1 MSTNANED
9 RERIKDLLEGAP
21 INDTSNYG
29 SYDFYSEASDLE
41 RELKKQDYQRRQ
53 LKNVNE
59 IEQETEFIRN
69 CLKDV
74 YEDIILSDLQLA
86 IEHGIEERLWRHVF
100 YSYVEELRIRL
111 RKNKQPQSH
120 EYQMV
125 YLELSRYLDMGTGFY
140 HTLVNTIKISEGMN
154 LNTIGID
161 LLLSTFASSASP
173 TPPSPSHKRSS
184 PESHTAYSSRK
195 QLAAECIQRCL
206 IYLGDLARYR
216 ECIADVEGN
225 KKWEFAKRFYLTAAK
240 VFLDNGKAQGQLA
253 VLAAYS
259 ENDLDIVYWDT
270 FSLATKQPSLIAEDN
285 LQNFYTQFV
294 MRTPEMV
301 LSDAETTEDNNIKLV
316 WQFLSVH
323 LCLFNQD
330 TSSLPK
336 RLNALLKTIE
346 TSVLSPPTVTKLV
359 FIIIYTLWDFRRQS
373 LRSSNAKRSS
383 RESKY
388 LTSPTNREGRY
399 VTKPTSRE
407 GNSANNLAG
416 SSTSANAS
424 NTDGHIKTLQ
434 QAAFAVGFAL
444 CLRAIENLDTKG
456 LRGSIIWYDY
466 IQSILEGLVQS
477 YAHVKAEREKGS
489 TEDDVAQTFITTVTS
504 FLKFLATF
512 LARPLLSS
520 VSQSSLLSL
529 SSRDSKILLTKRPIT
544 EDIEFLGIVPLRPVH
559 EGLDWSVGMYPGA
572 YNGEE
577 YKSEEEDEVRIAR
590 VLGFAKRVAEIKT
603 FEIFTYNEQTGMFI
617 FLDEE
622 TKKRERQRL
631 MKIMAEQ
638 RLREQ
643 VTSLEAGLTKLG
655 IQPASPHNGVGTYTE
670 KTCLIDVGVL
680 IDCLTT
686 VKKWIADNHT
696 EVIVPLDAIDVL
708 DVLKKGSD
716 AKNIHARDAIRYLD
730 TQLQKRQLS
739 QPSSLDREHF
749 IRAQNINEKLSS
761 WNEAEEYLIDQRV

>member
-1 MSTNANED
+1 SLWINASMMSTNANED
-9 RERIKDLLEGAP
+9 WERIKDLL
-21 INDTSNYG
+21 D
-29 SYDFYSEASDLE
+29 EASDLE
-41 RELKKQDYQRRQ
+41 KELKKQDYQRRQ
-53 LKNVNE
+53 LKNVSE

-74 YEDIILSDLQLA
+74 YEDIILSDLQNA

-100 YSYVEELRIRL
+100 YSYIEELRIRL

-120 EYQMV
+120 EYQMA
-125 YLELSRYLDMGTGFY
+125 YLELNRYLDMGTGFY
-140 HTLVNTIKISEGMN
+140 HTLVNTIKINEGIS
-154 LNTIGID
+154 LDTIGID
-161 LLLSTFASSASP
+161 LLLSTFASSTSP
-173 TPPSPSHKRSS
+173 TSSSPSHKRLS
-184 PESHTAYSSRK
+184 PKTRTGYSSRK

-225 KKWEFAKRFYLTAAK
+225 KKWEFAKRFYLTAAR
-240 VFLDNGKAQGQLA
+240 VFLTNGKAQGQLA

-259 ENDLDIVYWDT
+259 ENNLDIVYWDT

-285 LQNFYTQFV
+285 LKNFYTQFAI
-294 MRTPEMV
+294 RSPEMV
-301 LSDAETTEDNNIKLV
+301 LSDSETTEGNNIKLI

-330 TSSLPK
+330 ASSLSK
-336 RLNALLKTIE
+336 CLNELLETIE
-346 TSVLSPPTVTKLV
+346 TSILSPSTVTKLV
-359 FIIIYTLWDFRRQS
+359 FIIIYTIWDFRRQS
-373 LRSSNAKRSS
+373 LRSNSAKRSS

-399 VTKPTSRE
+399 VTKPTSKE
-407 GNSANNLAG
+407 GNSA

-424 NTDGHIKTLQ
+424 NTDGHIRTLQ

-444 CLRAIENLDTKG
+444 CLRAVENLDTKG

-466 IQSILEGLVQS
+466 IQSIMEGLVQS

-489 TEDDVAQTFITTVTS
+489 TEDDVAQMFITTVTS
-504 FLKFLATF
+504 FLKSLATF

-520 VSQSSLLSL
+520 TSQSPLPPL
-529 SSRDSKILLTKRPIT
+529 SSRDSKTLLTKRPIT
-544 EDIEFLGIVPLRPVH
+544 EDIEFLGTVPLRSVH
-559 EGLDWSVGMYPGA
+559 EGLDWSVYLGT

-577 YKSEEEDEVRIAR
+577 SKSEEEDEVRIAR
-590 VLGFAKRVAEIKT
+590 VLGFARRVAEIKT

-655 IQPASPHNGVGTYTE
+655 IQPASPHNGVVTYTK
-670 KTCLIDVGVL
+670 KTCLVDVGVL
-680 IDCLTT
+680 IGRLTT
-686 VKKWIADNHT
+686 VKKWIANDRI

-716 AKNIHARDAIRYLD
+716 AKNVHARDAIRYLD

-739 QPSSLDREHF
+739 SLDHEHF
-749 IRAQNINEKLSS
+749 IRAQNVNEKLTS
-761 WNEAEEYLIDQRV
+761 WDEADEYLVDRRWYDEEAE